1 MFYGGQGE
9 SLGDNILK
17 NYKMIVQYE
26 GTRYKGWQRQD
37 TTSHTIQGKLEQIFS
52 KLEGRRVEVTGS
64 GRTDAGVHALGQV
77 ANVHLMTD
85 MSEKQLMD
93 YVNRYLPEDIAV
105 TSMTEVSER
114 FHSRLNAKRKV
125 YLYRIRNT
133 EIRDVFQRRY
143 VYPFPDKLN
152 LSAMK
157 RAAKYLEGTHDFQA
171 FSTKKK
177 MKKSTVRKIYRIEI
191 TEKAGEIRFLYEG
204 NGFLYHMVRIMTGTL
219 LEIGTG
225 KREPEDIL
233 EIFDMG
239 KRENAGE
246 LVPGC
251 GLTLVRVEYDEK

>member
-1 MFYGGQGE
+1 M
-9 SLGDNILK
+9 K

-37 TTSHTIQGKLEQIFS
+37 TTEHTIQGKLEQIFS
-52 KLEGRRVEVTGS
+52 KMEGRRVEVAGS

-77 ANVHLMTD
+77 ANVHLATD
-85 MSEKQLMD
+85 MSQKELLE

-114 FHSRLNAKRKV
+114 FHSRLNAKRKI
-125 YLYRIRNT
+125 YLYRIRNA

-143 VYPFPDKLN
+143 VYFFPDKLN
-152 LSAMK
+152 LQAMK

-177 MKKSTVRKIYRIEI
+177 MKKSTVRRIDRIEI
-191 TEKAGEIRFLYEG
+191 TEKDGEIRFLYEG

-219 LEIGTG
+219 LEIGTE
-225 KREPEDIL
+225 KRKPEDIL